1 MIKIAIKSERL
12 LLPEEFLQI
21 CDNFDGAGGFNTDLH
36 KIVDLPTDLHNA
48 GDFRI
53 FQMPYCGGLLPRVAL
68 RLTLGCEPLAP
79 LGRSFFQNA
88 LLRGYLN
95 TDFHK

>member
-1 MIKIAIKSERL
+1 MEWV
-12 LLPEEFLQI
+12 
-21 CDNFDGAGGFNTDLH
+21 GFNTDLH
-36 KIVDLPTDLHNA
+36 KIVNLPTDLHNA

-79 LGRSFFQNA
+79 LGRSFFLSERFAAWLFKHGFTQEMVICTRIYTM
-88 LLRGYLN
+88 LWC
-95 TDFHK
+95 